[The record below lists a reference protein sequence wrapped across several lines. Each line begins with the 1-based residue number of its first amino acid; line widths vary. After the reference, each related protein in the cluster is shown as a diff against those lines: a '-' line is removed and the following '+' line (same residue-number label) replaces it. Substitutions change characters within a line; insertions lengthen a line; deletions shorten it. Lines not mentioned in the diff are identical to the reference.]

1 MKPARGDSWPLLV
14 IKSRAK
20 ERELVDL
27 SRLSNV
33 RVDTSFPFFQ
43 ETVRGKLE
51 QRGEMSTQWRI
62 PPSRLLDLAKWSSFN
77 PSGLAW
83 ELLPYSFVVD
93 WFVDVGGYLR
103 DLESAFLY
111 RSSYVRGYFTHTR
124 RYEMTH
130 RISDEVQS
138 GSNHSTGVYEASRY
152 NSEKRREIVSWP
164 FPKLPTFRPKLGWQ
178 RLVSAAG
185 LLAGF
190 LGRK

>member
-14 IKSRAK
+14 LKSRAK

-27 SRLSNV
+27 TRGSNIKV
-33 RVDTSFPFFQ
+33 VSSFDYFN
-43 ETVRGKLE
+43 EHLRGSME
-51 QRGEMSTQWRI
+51 QRGELMTQWRI

-77 PSGLAW
+77 PASVTW

-111 RSSYVRGYFTHTR
+111 QSSFVRGYFTHTR
-124 RYEMTH
+124 KYDMHHNVSEERRNGM
-130 RISDEVQS
+130 QS
-138 GSNHSTGVYEASRY
+138 TIGVYEAHLY
-152 NSEKRREIVSWP
+152 NVEKRRSTLDGA
-164 FPKLPTFRPKLGWQ
+164 FPKAPTFRPKLGWQ